1 MKQLTTAKRCRP
13 SSGWL
18 SNLSIVLIKDGRVTL
33 SCQEVSQMFDC
44 FILFLTNHAFVILTL
59 VFNLNMHKFFSIL
72 DQAYLTRAQLLECC
86 NPGWRFISL
95 LCSHQHKTGL
105 EMFLNLK
112 IIFKERTPCWYFN
125 HFT

>member
-59 VFNLNMHKFFSIL
+59 VFNLNMHVFFSNIGSSIS
-72 DQAYLTRAQLLECC
+72 DQSTAVGVLQSWLAIHFIVMLTSTQD
-86 NPGWRFISL
+86 RFRDV
-95 LCSHQHKTGL
+95 
-105 EMFLNLK
+105 
-112 IIFKERTPCWYFN
+112 FKFKDYF
-125 HFT
+125 